1 MICTYSNLCRICKV
15 RIPAKTDV
23 HYDGK
28 AIAHWDCLDQEKP
41 GPDAFRLADELGFV
55 GPEDVVPTETW
66 RTWKGKAQPENGKLF

>member
-1 MICTYSNLCRICKV
+1 MICAYSNLCSICKV

-23 HYDGK
+23 HYDPDSK
-28 AIAHWDCLDQEKP
+28 TIQHWDCFENPRP

-66 RTWKGKAQPENGKLF
+66 RQKQQSDR